1 MITTLQTLVILGI
14 CFFIGIL
21 IFFKISYSKLN
32 SHFNQSIENYR
43 KKSEKIPTFFNE
55 NDLAK
60 LPPPVK
66 QYFVHCGYIGKPK
79 MASMKVSCTNVD
91 FRMENKLLTI
101 DYTLYSFLDKPAR
114 FAFIKTSL
122 FGIPFQGL
130 DSYEDGLG
138 GMKGVL
144 GKLVTLFNQ
153 GGEKMDQACLATF
166 LSECLVFPNAA
177 LQKYITWE
185 EIDSF
190 HAKATIF
197 FNGLSASGIFTFDEN
212 GLVRYFE
219 TDDRYVSNSDGS
231 MTALK
236 WTALFSNYVENDG
249 ILQPKEIQAAWNYPD
264 KDVVY
269 FSSSNALIEF
279 Q

>member
-1 MITTLQTLVILGI
+1 MITTLHIIIILVICLCAG
-14 CFFIGIL
+14 FF
-21 IFFKISYSKLN
+21 IFFKIPYSKLN
-32 SHFNQSIENYR
+32 SQFKHSIKTYL
-43 KKSEKIPTFFNE
+43 KKSKKCETFFTE
-55 NDLAK
+55 NDLIH
-60 LPPPVK
+60 LPLPIR
-66 QYFVHCGYIGKPK
+66 QYFIHCGYIGKPK

-153 GGEKMDQACLATF
+153 GGEKMNQACLATF

-212 GLVRYFE
+212 GFVRYFE
-219 TDDRYVSNSDGS
+219 TDDRYISNSDGS